1 MNTDFYYHLPMPYVG
16 TCNLP
21 KIYVMKQATTGKLTT
36 IIVNYELLFKS
47 KEFTEKFIR
56 FYADPHAT
64 SYSQLFKD
72 IRNELGMTTLL
83 TKYGIDA
90 DKLSAKE
97 LEQIDDNNQLILNNL
112 VKTIIEQSII
122 QELGAEQELGRACV
136 C

>member
-1 MNTDFYYHLPMPYVG
+1 
-16 TCNLP
+16 
-21 KIYVMKQATTGKLTT
+21 MKPTTGKSSA
-36 IIVNYELLFKS
+36 IIVDYELLFKS

-72 IRNELGMTTLL
+72 IRDELALTNLL
-83 TKYGIDA
+83 TKYGIDT
-90 DKLSAKE
+90 DKLSNDE
-97 LEQIDDNNQLILNNL
+97 LERIDDNNQLILNNL

-122 QELGAEQELGRACV
+122 QELGAEQELGQACA